1 MIWYLRKNFVLISKE
16 SNHEIKRIN
25 PEFAARSR
33 VKLTSAAQ
41 VLPGKPENNKEKDNK
56 FNNKIKNLEEIRK
69 SAQEGTIASLK
80 RKNDEFI

>member
-1 MIWYLRKNFVLISKE
+1 MILYLRKNFVLISKE
-16 SNHEIKRIN
+16 SNDEIKRIN

-41 VLPGKPENNKEKDNK
+41 ILPEKPVNDKEKDNK
-56 FNNKIKNLEEIRK
+56 FNKKVKNLEEMRK